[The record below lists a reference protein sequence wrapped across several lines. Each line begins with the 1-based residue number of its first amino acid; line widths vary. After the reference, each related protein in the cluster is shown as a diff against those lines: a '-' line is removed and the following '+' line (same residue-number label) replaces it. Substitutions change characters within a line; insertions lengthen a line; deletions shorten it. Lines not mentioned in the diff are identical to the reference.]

1 MERYPVIFDFAVPKV
16 RSISSLVFDIIPI
29 TTAPSPPE
37 GLVEFCKFSTSLS
50 FTLLLKL
57 LPVTSFEFAATDI
70 VPMEV
75 HAVEI
80 AELPVPTSL

>member
-1 MERYPVIFDFAVPKV
+1 MPKV
-16 RSISSLVFDIIPI
+16 RSISNLVFEIIPI

-37 GLVEFCKFSTSLS
+37 GLVEFCKFNTSLNL
-50 FTLLLKL
+50 TLLLKL
-57 LPVTSFEFAATDI
+57 LPVTSFEFAAIDT
-70 VPMEV
+70 VPIEV